1 MLIIWFKMVDNYNMK
16 IPRELA
22 DLFQRYINEHEE
34 LGFRKISQFVL
45 HILREEAKKLIDK
58 MK

>member
-1 MLIIWFKMVDNYNMK
+1 MVDNYNMK

-34 LGFRKISQFVL
+34 LGFRKVSEFVL

-58 MK
+58 IK